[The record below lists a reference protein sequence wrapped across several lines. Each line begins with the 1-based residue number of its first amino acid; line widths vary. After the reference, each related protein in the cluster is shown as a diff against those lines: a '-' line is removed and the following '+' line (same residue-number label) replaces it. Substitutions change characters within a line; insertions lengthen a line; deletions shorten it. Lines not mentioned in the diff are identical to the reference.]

1 MGDRLFTQSAQ
12 NALNKALYIAREL
25 GHTYIGSEHILLG
38 LLSVENSV
46 AAKLLALRGIT
57 EERTRELVIQSV
69 GRGEPSNVS
78 PEDRTPRTK
87 RIIEIASYQAL
98 KFGHNYIGTEHIL
111 LALLTESDCVGVK
124 LIAAQNVNP
133 TELQT
138 DVLGFFRGATGEDVP
153 DANIGTAASN
163 GGQPGGAGYGGMFG
177 GQPYGGAKTGTQS
190 AGTGNMPMLKQ
201 YGRDLTEMAAAGKL
215 DPIIGRDAETE
226 RVIQIL
232 SRRTKN
238 NPCLIGEPGVGKTA
252 VVEGLAQRIIDG
264 NVPETL
270 AGRHIVT
277 LDISGMLA
285 GSKYRG
291 EFEERMKGV
300 MAEVIK
306 NPGVVLFIDE
316 IHNIIGAGA
325 AEGAVDA
332 ANILKPVLARGEMQ
346 IIGATTIDEYRKHI
360 EKDAALERRFQSVMV
375 GEPSPSE
382 AEQILFGLRDK
393 YEAHHKLKISDAAI
407 RAAVKLSVRYIG
419 DRYLPDKAIDLI
431 DEAASRL
438 RIKCRTAPPDLKAL
452 EDKLRAVTAEK
463 EAAIKA
469 QDFERA
475 ASIRDEEK
483 RLTESLEKAKSAWE
497 TTHDDKNII
506 VGEDDIAE
514 IVTAW
519 TGIPV
524 KKLAQEESQRLL
536 HLDDILKQRVI
547 DQDEAVNAVARAIRR
562 GRVGLKDPKRPMG
575 SFIFLGPTGVGK
587 TELSKALA
595 EVLFGSENAMIRV
608 DMSEYMEKHSISK
621 MIGSPPGY
629 VGYDEG
635 GQLTEKIRRHPYSVV
650 LFDEIEKAHPD
661 VFNIMLQVL
670 EDGILTD
677 AQGRRVDFKN
687 TVIIMTSN
695 VGAQNIVG
703 KRSVMG
709 FNSESE
715 GRAADH
721 ERVKA
726 AVMGQLKE
734 TFRPEFLNR
743 VDEVIVFNKLT
754 DEDIKKICRIM
765 LAEIAKRI
773 GGMGVSIAFTDEV
786 VDMLAREGIDDVYGA
801 RPLRREIQRRIE
813 DAFASEMLEGNF
825 TAGDS
830 VEVRLDESGKLMFG
844 KVGKTSESETAKNAE
859 PHKGAGSKA

>member
-1 MGDRLFTQSAQ
+1 MGDKLFTQSAQ
-12 NALNKALYIAREL
+12 NALNKSLYIARDL
-25 GHTYIGSEHILLG
+25 GHTYIGSEHLLLG

-46 AAKLLALRGIT
+46 AAKLMALRGIT
-57 EERTRELVIQSV
+57 EERTRELIIHAV
-69 GRGEPSNVS
+69 GRGEPSNIG
-78 PEDRTPRTK
+78 PDAYTPRTK
-87 RIIEIASYQAL
+87 RIVEISSFQAL

-124 LIAAQNVNP
+124 LIAAQNVSP
-133 TELQT
+133 AELQS
-138 DVLGFFRGATGEDVP
+138 DVMNFFRGATGEDVP
-153 DANIGTAASN
+153 DIGTATATAAQS
-163 GGQPGGAGYGGMFG
+163 GGPGGLFGSQSFG
-177 GQPYGGAKTGTQS
+177 GARSTTQS
-190 AGTGNMPMLKQ
+190 TGLGNMPMLKQ

-215 DPIIGRDAETE
+215 DPIIGRDSETE

-252 VVEGLAQRIIDG
+252 VIEGLAQRIIDG

-270 AGRHIVT
+270 TGRHIVT

-300 MAEVIK
+300 MGEVIK
-306 NPGVVLFIDE
+306 NPSVILFIDE

-332 ANILKPVLARGEMQ
+332 ANILKPALARGEMQ
-346 IIGATTIDEYRKHI
+346 VIGATTIDEYRKHI
-360 EKDAALERRFQSVMV
+360 EKDAALERRFQSVTV
-375 GEPSPSE
+375 GEPSPSD
-382 AEQILFGLRDK
+382 AELILFGLRDK
-393 YEAHHKLKISDAAI
+393 YEAHHKLKISDEAI

-438 RIKCRTAPPDLKAL
+438 RIKCRTAPPNLKAL
-452 EDKLRAVTAEK
+452 EDKLRSVTAEK

-483 RLTESLEKAKSAWE
+483 NLTESLEKAKNEWE
-497 TTHDDKNII
+497 NSHDDKNVI

-524 KKLAQEESQRLL
+524 KKLAQEEAGRLL
-536 HLDDILKQRVI
+536 KLDEILKQRVI

-595 EVLFGSENAMIRV
+595 EVLFGSESAMIRV
-608 DMSEYMEKHSISK
+608 DMSEYMEKHSVSK

-661 VFNIMLQVL
+661 VFNIMLQIL

-703 KRSVMG
+703 KRQALG
-709 FNSESE
+709 FTSESE
-715 GRAADH
+715 SRNSDH
-721 ERVKA
+721 ERVKT
-726 AVMGQLKE
+726 AVLGELKQ

-743 VDEVIVFNKLT
+743 VDEIIVFNKLT
-754 DEDIKKICRIM
+754 GEDIKKICRIM
-765 LAEIAKRI
+765 LAEITKRI
-773 GGMGVSIAFTDEV
+773 GGMGVTVSFTDDV
-786 VDMLAREGIDDVYGA
+786 VDMLAREGMDDVYGA
-801 RPLRREIQRRIE
+801 RPLRREIQRRVE
-813 DAFASEMLEGNF
+813 DTFASEMLEGKF
-825 TAGDS
+825 TAGDT
-830 VEVRLDESGKLMFG
+830 VEVGLDEGKLVFG
-844 KVGKTSESETAKNAE
+844 KK
-859 PHKGAGSKA
+859 

>member
-1 MGDRLFTQSAQ
+1 
-12 NALNKALYIAREL
+12 
-25 GHTYIGSEHILLG
+25 
-38 LLSVENSV
+38 
-46 AAKLLALRGIT
+46 
-57 EERTRELVIQSV
+57 
-69 GRGEPSNVS
+69 
-78 PEDRTPRTK
+78 
-87 RIIEIASYQAL
+87 
-98 KFGHNYIGTEHIL
+98 
-111 LALLTESDCVGVK
+111 
-124 LIAAQNVNP
+124 
-133 TELQT
+133 
-138 DVLGFFRGATGEDVP
+138 
-153 DANIGTAASN
+153 
-163 GGQPGGAGYGGMFG
+163 
-177 GQPYGGAKTGTQS
+177 
-190 AGTGNMPMLKQ
+190 
-201 YGRDLTEMAAAGKL
+201 
-215 DPIIGRDAETE
+215 
-226 RVIQIL
+226 
-232 SRRTKN
+232 
-238 NPCLIGEPGVGKTA
+238 
-252 VVEGLAQRIIDG
+252 
-264 NVPETL
+264 
-270 AGRHIVT
+270 
-277 LDISGMLA
+277 MLA